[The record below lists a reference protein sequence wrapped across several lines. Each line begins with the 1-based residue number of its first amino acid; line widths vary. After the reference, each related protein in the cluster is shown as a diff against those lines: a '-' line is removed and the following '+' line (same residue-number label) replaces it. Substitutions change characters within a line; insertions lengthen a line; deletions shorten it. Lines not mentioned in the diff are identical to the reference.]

1 MNASSVVRGNSLSK
15 DGSVRTDQHIHVGE
29 LTLGPLE
36 LEIVAKGDQ
45 EIVRT
50 VSL

>member
-1 MNASSVVRGNSLSK
+1 M
-15 DGSVRTDQHIHVGE
+15 DGLVRTDQLIHVGE
-29 LTLGPLE
+29 LMFGPLE